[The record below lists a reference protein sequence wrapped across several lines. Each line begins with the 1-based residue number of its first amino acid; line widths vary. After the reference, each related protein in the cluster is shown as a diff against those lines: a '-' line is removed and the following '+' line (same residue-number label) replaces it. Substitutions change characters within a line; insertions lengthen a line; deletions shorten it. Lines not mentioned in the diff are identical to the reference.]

1 MGAYENRLENT
12 EEYLNAYNEDINTSL
27 SRIQDT
33 DMAEE
38 MTEFTSMQILTQAG
52 ISMLAQANE
61 APQQALQLLQ

>member
-12 EEYLNAYNEDINTSL
+12 DYLDSYNENVTASV

-38 MTEFTSMQILTQAG
+38 MTEFTSMQILSQAG